1 MEIPVGVEVLL
12 LIFADGHGRDL
23 AAVVSH
29 EPLPQFRRQAT
40 TEFAFGHL
48 DPRFLHGERHG
59 RKKTT
64 RLLLSLAMAIRS
76 YGCCFVARKPPPT
89 PTSTRCSTPLPL
101 SDDGFGTAEE
111 REAVRDLEQ
120 RIEKAVAEIGGEHDG
135 DEFGGG
141 EVMLRR
147 LGPRSVRGLVIRGAS
162 SRW

>member
-12 LIFADGHGRDL
+12 LVFADGHGRDL

-64 RLLLSLAMAIRS
+64 RLLLSL
-76 YGCCFVARKPPPT
+76 
-89 PTSTRCSTPLPL
+89 
-101 SDDGFGTAEE
+101 
-111 REAVRDLEQ
+111 EAVAQ
-120 RIEKAVAEIGGEHDG
+120 A
-135 DEFGGG
+135 
-141 EVMLRR
+141 
-147 LGPRSVRGLVIRGAS
+147 PAS
-162 SRW
+162 SIRPFYVLAGRRRDADVSLSAAVPSASAAVRSWSVFTGPPAACGDRLYATASLATAPPARRRRHVTPRRRCEAALVVA

>member
-12 LIFADGHGRDL
+12 LIFTDGHGRDL

-76 YGCCFVARKPPPT
+76 CGCPCFVARKPPPT
-89 PTSTRCSTPLPL
+89 PTTTRCSPTCRSQTTSSVP
-101 SDDGFGTAEE
+101 
-111 REAVRDLEQ
+111 
-120 RIEKAVAEIGGEHDG
+120 
-135 DEFGGG
+135 
-141 EVMLRR
+141 
-147 LGPRSVRGLVIRGAS
+147 PRSERRSATLNSASRKRWPRSAANTTGTSSAVVRS
-162 SRW
+162 C